1 MKHLG
6 SAGGVNWTPEYGFP
20 SPSDA
25 SANSNPIHTR
35 KRIRLMR
42 ELQSDGSCRVNRM
55 RHCLSIRCAFAF
67 QSIETFFA
75 LLARFFGPKGNLDAK
90 VMVVSMIGRAS
101 VDKVLPACPPV
112 NPPRRNQVRCK
123 IESHRVCIGTISIG
137 AGAKMGLFES
147 QGATGKSGK
156 VQ

>member
-1 MKHLG
+1 MKPLKWG
-6 SAGGVNWTPEYGFP
+6 IFC
-20 SPSDA
+20 PSDA
-25 SANSNPIHTR
+25 IADSNPIHTR
-35 KRIRLMR
+35 KRIRLNR

-75 LLARFFGPKGNLDAK
+75 LLARFFGPKGNVDANGL
-90 VMVVSMIGRAS
+90 VVSMIGRAS
-101 VDKVLPACPPV
+101 IAKILSACPPV

-156 VQ
+156 VR